1 MSAGASGGA
10 TAVVAGAPSS
20 VQDRVAPGPVS
31 VDAAGPGIAAL
42 TLERADKGNALSAE
56 LVEGLIDAFDRVAAD
71 ESVHTAV
78 LRARGRHFCTGFDLT
93 GLEGE
98 TDASLLA
105 RFVRIEILL
114 DQLWRAPV
122 RTVAIGQGRIMG
134 AGADLFA
141 ACDLRLLAP
150 GASLRFPGAGFGI
163 VLGTRRLAQRVGE
176 PTALRW
182 VSEGTT
188 IGADEALSS
197 GLATSVLG
205 EDAGSGDLAP
215 DAAPPD
221 AGAALSGMFEPLSV
235 DRATWAALRAAV
247 RDGAA
252 DADLAALVRSAAR
265 PGLKARIEAYRARQ
279 LGARAR

>member
-1 MSAGASGGA
+1 
-10 TAVVAGAPSS
+10 
-20 VQDRVAPGPVS
+20 
-31 VDAAGPGIAAL
+31 
-42 TLERADKGNALSAE
+42 
-56 LVEGLIDAFDRVAAD
+56 
-71 ESVHTAV
+71 
-78 LRARGRHFCTGFDLT
+78 
-93 GLEGE
+93 
-98 TDASLLA
+98 
-105 RFVRIEILL
+105 
-114 DQLWRAPV
+114 
-122 RTVAIGQGRIMG
+122 
-134 AGADLFA
+134 
-141 ACDLRLLAP
+141 
-150 GASLRFPGAGFGI
+150 

-182 VSEGTT
+182 VSEAAT
-188 IGADEALSS
+188 IGADEARAS